1 MPCSRTP
8 GRDQQQDPKSKTTI
22 DPHGYYSEE
31 NSAITVPSGET
42 QEERPAAGRGAK
54 PESHAQQL
62 DELTITRRPGDPKSG
77 MENEDAKQLDDH
89 NTR

>member
-8 GRDQQQDPKSKTTI
+8 GRDQQLDPKSKTPI

-31 NSAITVPSGET
+31 NSAISVPSGET

-54 PESHAQQL
+54 PAGAVQHDVMYQEMW
-62 DELTITRRPGDPKSG
+62 I
-77 MENEDAKQLDDH
+77 
-89 NTR
+89 